1 MFFTKRSK
9 WGKTKQNKKKRAN
22 YAFEFNNRKEKN
34 SFSISIS
41 QMQSLETA
49 I

>member
-9 WGKTKQNKKKRAN
+9 WGKTKQNKKKRGN